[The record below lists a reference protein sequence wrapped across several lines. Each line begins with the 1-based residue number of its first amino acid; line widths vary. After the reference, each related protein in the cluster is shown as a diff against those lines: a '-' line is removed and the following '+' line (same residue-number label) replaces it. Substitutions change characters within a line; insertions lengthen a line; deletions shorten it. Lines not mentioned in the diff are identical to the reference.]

1 MLQLSQVVEFVHD
14 WSESKRWTW
23 CMYSMHMSRYVL
35 TPCTTSEF
43 SFTNDCLT
51 PELYWTRSDWLH
63 FLPPDVNMVANCLS
77 KLRLLCK
84 IEFKIRKLFIRT
96 NKSENVSGIQ
106 TVQAFSEFSTI
117 GFVFRIS
124 SLKVINPSNLK
135 VLQSETRLQQETDE
149 TSLKHD

>member
-1 MLQLSQVVEFVHD
+1 MNLPKGQWTCISCSNTRVRTHTIMRTQTHD
-14 WSESKRWTW
+14 
-23 CMYSMHMSRYVL
+23 L
-35 TPCTTSEF
+35 
-43 SFTNDCLT
+43 
-51 PELYWTRSDWLH
+51 LH
-63 FLPPDVNMVANCLS
+63 TY
-77 KLRLLCK
+77 
-84 IEFKIRKLFIRT
+84 RT

-124 SLKVINPSNLK
+124 SLKVINPSNIK